1 MILDLPESDDVA
13 IRGEARL
20 RGTVRVLCRLS
31 RAHPPDPIHGFVR
44 SQTAAVPVAESD
56 AETIYVPIGLR
67 RLRALP
73 HPGRPEDA
81 VGLLTFPGPR
91 SA

>member
-20 RGTVRVLCRLS
+20 RGTVKLLRRLS
-31 RAHPPDPIHGFVR
+31 RARPPTR
-44 SQTAAVPVAESD
+44 STASSGPRRPPSPSAESD
-56 AETIYVPIGLR
+56 AETIYAPIGLR

-81 VGLLTFPGPR
+81 VGLL
-91 SA
+91 